1 MIKYTS
7 IYTFYTFKTCP
18 TSLNKN
24 MYFQAIQFIC
34 EFFPIAANLQKIF
47 QYIRKNCKWTPTTVP
62 CCSRVNCICFQ
73 SYCFIPVGLQYT
85 TLLFTYYVL
94 FSNIPLFMVPAHAL
108 FIFFKLFFLPEMP
121 LFPSVIGPTH
131 CSRHAET
138 FCLHDPFLAG
148 PLRTTIFNC
157 KLVTL
162 IPEFPEQSDCTSCTF
177 FAKCF

>member
-1 MIKYTS
+1 M
-7 IYTFYTFKTCP
+7 
-18 TSLNKN
+18 
-24 MYFQAIQFIC
+24 
-34 EFFPIAANLQKIF
+34 LQISK
-47 QYIRKNCKWTPTTVP
+47 K
-62 CCSRVNCICFQ
+62 
-73 SYCFIPVGLQYT
+73 
-85 TLLFTYYVL
+85 
-94 FSNIPLFMVPAHAL
+94 FSNILEKTVSGPLQQSHVVQGSTVYVFSLISLFLLDCSTQHSCSRIMCYLATFPFMVPAHAL

-162 IPEFPEQSDCTSCTF
+162 IPEFPEQCDCTSCTF